1 MKTVFYFIFLPVKD
15 NPKMKLYFSL
25 FWLMFCNDNTR
36 YLQNSKERKCLA
48 QCWIGEVEWG
58 LPMHG
63 NKEVIIRRREK
74 KKKKAFIRPQIIWVA
89 WANCQIELTRDDSI
103 CETAC
108 TLVCGDSGICLHNA
122 NVGLGRERGCPR
134 TEKHYCLVWF
144 IIFLFWSSFLRD

>member
-1 MKTVFYFIFLPVKD
+1 MILLASNHGSHKVTFYWVNPCRPKIIVWKHNFYFIFLPVKD

-74 KKKKAFIRPQIIWVA
+74 KKKKPSLGHRLF
-89 WANCQIELTRDDSI
+89 ELHGQTVK
-103 CETAC
+103 
-108 TLVCGDSGICLHNA
+108 L
-122 NVGLGRERGCPR
+122 
-134 TEKHYCLVWF
+134 
-144 IIFLFWSSFLRD
+144 SSPGMTVFVRQPVP